1 MRAKRAL
8 IAFTLLLACPAFGQT
23 PRLEELLPADTS
35 FYLLWRGDPSPQAGR
50 NVNSLLRLW
59 NDPDFAPVRSY
70 LRERLATEITKNSKP
85 GAWSREE
92 AGELSSLL
100 ENPLVLGYAGEWK
113 LGPPSESG
121 SVSGAKKDPAGGFF
135 LIFDATGKRSLVDQL
150 EQRWTAEG
158 LPGRSVSRLGIGAT
172 TVDKIVGPDGTHY
185 RAIVG
190 NDFVQTDSPELMESL
205 IGRLRA
211 TAPIP
216 ESLRETP
223 SYRAARKEIG
233 GEPAAEFFV
242 RIPNFP
248 ARRVAPAAGF
258 DPLAFAHA
266 LRLNQ
271 VHVLCG
277 GVSFAEQAT
286 RLRFSILGDTSS
298 GSLFDILG
306 ESSADFATL
315 PAAPAAASYTVGRF
329 DYAALNEVVVNALAA
344 SLPAETAARLAL
356 LQGVFFNQLARVLAG
371 ESATIYLGPGPSAGA
386 DLYVFSIRQ
395 RDELLHL
402 VHGALAP
409 MIAGEEQ
416 EGNTTYLSLA
426 TPYTDPKT
434 QAERKHFYTIAIAP
448 QVAVAGPH
456 SAAVHEAMARLAAPA
471 AAGTL
476 AADPKFARARARL
489 PGKLSVLSYS
499 DLAQMDWGKFV
510 NSLLQGMA
518 KGAAAPQDAAPSGE
532 EWLKQFNP
540 AMLSRYLHVT
550 ASGWWKDRDGVH
562 SDTEIE

>member
-1 MRAKRAL
+1 
-8 IAFTLLLACPAFGQT
+8 
-23 PRLEELLPADTS
+23 
-35 FYLLWRGDPSPQAGR
+35 
-50 NVNSLLRLW
+50 
-59 NDPDFAPVRSY
+59 
-70 LRERLATEITKNSKP
+70 
-85 GAWSREE
+85 
-92 AGELSSLL
+92 
-100 ENPLVLGYAGEWK
+100 
-113 LGPPSESG
+113 
-121 SVSGAKKDPAGGFF
+121 
-135 LIFDATGKRSLVDQL
+135 
-150 EQRWTAEG
+150 
-158 LPGRSVSRLGIGAT
+158 
-172 TVDKIVGPDGTHY
+172 
-185 RAIVG
+185 
-190 NDFVQTDSPELMESL
+190 MESL

-248 ARRVAPAAGF
+248 ARRIAPAAGF
-258 DPLAFAHA
+258 DPLAFARA

-306 ESSADFATL
+306 ESSADFASL

-456 SAAVHEAMARLAAPA
+456 SAAVHEAMARLAAPTA
-471 AAGTL
+471 VGTL

-518 KGAAAPQDAAPSGE
+518 KGAATPQDAAPSGE

-562 SDTEIE
+562 SNTEIE